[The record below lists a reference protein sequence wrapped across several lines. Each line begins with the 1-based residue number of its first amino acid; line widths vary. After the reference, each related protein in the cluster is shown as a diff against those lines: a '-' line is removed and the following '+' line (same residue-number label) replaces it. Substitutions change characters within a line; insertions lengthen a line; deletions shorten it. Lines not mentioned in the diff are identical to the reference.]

1 MSRLSQEMR
10 IVPRVAW
17 VIALLAY
24 LGLVVVTIYATG
36 HDPKM
41 QTWPSWGI
49 AAFRG
54 LMPLVLIPYVAL
66 IGYVNADSRRRG
78 MRSVMWTLLAIFIPN
93 ALGIILY
100 FVLREPMMTPCP
112 HCATLVKPGFAFC
125 PACGTAVGK
134 ACPQCKKAVEPAWSH
149 CAACGT
155 RLGNH
160 AVEESATQPHS

>member
-1 MSRLSQEMR
+1 MSRLSQEIR

-17 VIALLAY
+17 VIAVLVY
-24 LGLVVVTIYATG
+24 LQLVVILMLATA

-41 QTWPSWGI
+41 QTWPSWAL

-54 LMPLVLIPYVAL
+54 LLPLVLVPYVAL

-78 MRSVMWTLLAIFIPN
+78 MRSLMWTLLAIFIPN

-112 HCATLVKPGFAFC
+112 QCFTPVKPGFAFC
-125 PACGTAVGK
+125 PACGTAVGN
-134 ACPQCKKAVEPAWSH
+134 ACPQCKKTVEPAWSH
-149 CAACGT
+149 CPACGT
-155 RLGNH
+155 KLN
-160 AVEESATQPHS
+160 VNS

>member
-17 VIALLAY
+17 AVAALAY
-24 LGLVVVTIYATG
+24 LGFVAFAIFITG
-36 HDPKM
+36 HDPEIQK
-41 QTWPSWGI
+41 WPWWLL

-54 LMPLVLIPYVAL
+54 LMPLVLIPYIAL

-125 PACGTAVGK
+125 PACGTAVGN
-134 ACPQCKKAVEPAWSH
+134 ACPQCRRPVEPAWSH

-155 RLGNH
+155 KLGP
-160 AVEESATQPHS
+160 VSEPSAQPHS

>member
-1 MSRLSQEMR
+1 MSRFSQEIR

-17 VIALLAY
+17 VIAALAY
-24 LGLVVVTIYATG
+24 LGLVALAIVMTG

-41 QTWPSWGI
+41 HAWPAWGL

-54 LMPLVLIPYVAL
+54 LMPLVLIPYIAL

-78 MRSVMWTLLAIFIPN
+78 MRALMWTLLAIFIPN

-112 HCATLVKPGFAFC
+112 HCATLVKHGFTFC
-125 PACGTAVGK
+125 PACGTAVGN
-134 ACPQCKKAVEPAWSH
+134 ACPQCRRPVEPGWSH

-155 RLGNH
+155 KLGP
-160 AVEESATQPHS
+160 VPESAAQPHS

>member
-10 IVPRVAW
+10 VVPRVAW
-17 VIALLAY
+17 MIAALAY
-24 LGLVVVTIYATG
+24 LGLVVIVIFATG

-41 QTWPSWGI
+41 QTWPSWGL

-100 FVLREPMMTPCP
+100 FVLREPMMKPCP
-112 HCATLVKPGFAFC
+112 HCATPVKPGFAFC
-125 PACGTAVGK
+125 PACGTAVGN
-134 ACPQCKKAVEPAWSH
+134 ACPQCRKSVEPGWSH

-155 RLGNH
+155 RLSPV
-160 AVEESATQPHS
+160 AEPSAQSHS